1 MTLLTAPGNNSS
13 VNNEML
19 FIVQDAKALDPV
31 TYPNYKYVL
40 DIYVDGELKARL
52 RSTPDPV
59 NNLGKFDVSVILR
72 DYVPAYG
79 LKALYANA
87 TETYNINLAY
97 TCKLGEEYGE
107 TLYLN
112 LVTDSE
118 RTAYKTYKPRPFLT
132 TDIISDKVGYIFSN
146 RPFANGLFTV
156 DHKANKWNI
165 VPYYGNVTGVTVSWN
180 FDDGNGNIVG
190 NSGSFS
196 YNVSGEILQMNMGF
210 DKLASGMTTE
220 QKEQV
225 GRLVFDVD
233 DGSTSISYIVKYN
246 CTRYTPVVLAW
257 LNPYGAYE
265 SQSFGLVSKKSNQI
279 ARKEFAQLPYQI
291 NASGE
296 VSYDS
301 NGVMYGSKKG
311 FGSNVKVS
319 LSLTSHLLTDGEY
332 EWLADLFNSPDV
344 YFFSTVLN
352 RWVPCSIGDSNYE
365 YRTFKNSRLKPLQF
379 NINFTDEYNSQ
390 YL

>member
-1 MTLLTAPGNNSS
+1 MTILTAPGNNSS

-19 FIVQDAKALDPV
+19 FIIQDAKALDPV

-59 NNLGKFDVSVILR
+59 NNLGKFDVSVVLR

-79 LKALYANA
+79 LKANYASM
-87 TETYNINLAY
+87 TESYNIKLSY

-118 RTAYKTYKPRPFLT
+118 RQTAKTYAPRPFLT
-132 TDIISDKVGYIFSN
+132 SDILSSVVNIPSN
-146 RPFANGLFTV
+146 RPFST
-156 DHKANKWNI
+156 
-165 VPYYGNVTGVTVSWN
+165 
-180 FDDGNGNIVG
+180 
-190 NSGSFS
+190 SGSKLDKWLLIP
-196 YNVSGEILQMNMGF
+196 YLGNVSGQLDYRVRDEGGNLIDQGSITDTGELIQVNLGLDKVAVAIGLTPENVTAASSIDF
-210 DKLASGMTTE
+210 DFAGGDIYYHYYKC
-220 QKEQV
+220 
-225 GRLVFDVD
+225 
-233 DGSTSISYIVKYN
+233 N
-246 CTRYTPVVLAW
+246 RYPPINLAW

-265 SQSFGLVSKKSNQI
+265 SQSFGLVSRKSNQI
-279 ARKEFAQLPYQI
+279 TRKEFAQLPYQV

-311 FGSNVKVS
+311 YGSTVKVS
-319 LSLTSHLLTDGEY
+319 MGLTSHLLTDGEY
-332 EWLADLFNSPDV
+332 QWLADLFNSPDV
-344 YFFSTVLN
+344 YFFSTVLD
-352 RWVPCSIGDSNYE
+352 RWVPCSISDSNYE
-365 YRTFKNSRLKPLQF
+365 YRTFLNSRLKPLQF
-379 NINFTDEYNSQ
+379 NINFTDEYNAQ